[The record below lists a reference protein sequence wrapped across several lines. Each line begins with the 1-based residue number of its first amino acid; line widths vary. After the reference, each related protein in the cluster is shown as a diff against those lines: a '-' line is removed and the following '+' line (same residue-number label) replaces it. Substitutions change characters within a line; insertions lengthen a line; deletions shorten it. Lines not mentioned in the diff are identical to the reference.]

1 MFLFMFV
8 KPPVILQNK
17 SATENF
23 EEIDHILCLFIDL
36 GSFAEVEEAIEKY
49 DNLLRHIFQH
59 AIPVVQSVL
68 QEYPSNL
75 DVKTEGRRFFYNYSR
90 MTQFT

>member
-1 MFLFMFV
+1 MRIV
-8 KPPVILQNK
+8 P
-17 SATENF
+17 NF
-23 EEIDHILCLFIDL
+23 EEIDDILCWFIDL
-36 GSFAEVEEAIEKY
+36 GSFPEVEEAIEKY
-49 DNLLRHIFQH
+49 DNLLRHIFQQ

>member
-1 MFLFMFV
+1 MFV

-17 SATENF
+17 SASENSAQLWTNWRHF
-23 EEIDHILCLFIDL
+23 VLVVDL
-36 GSFAEVEEAIEKY
+36 GSFPEVEEAIEKY